1 MNLAEIFNKRSLIK
15 AANYIL
21 LLALAA
27 KAVHVYATHHPSKDE
42 LLHIDGV
49 VQQASLGGHG
59 RSTYFLIESDGET
72 VTCSSYYGMVWPGME
87 RIAKGETVSVLAE
100 RNKLRKGQYVTGKAF
115 WIWQLT
121 TADETIVT
129 YEEVH
134 EMSKR
139 REAGEKIYINYLLY
153 FAFAF
158 SLFAYIQKWPA
169 KASGE

>member
-1 MNLAEIFNKRSLIK
+1 MNATKIFNKRSLVK

-21 LLALAA
+21 LLALAT
-27 KAVHVYATHHPSKDE
+27 KAVHAYATHHPSKDA
-42 LLHIDGV
+42 LLHIHGV

-59 RSTYFLIESDGET
+59 RSTFFLIESDGET
-72 VTCSSYYGMVWPGME
+72 ITCSSYYGMVWPGME

-100 RNKLRKGQYVTGKAF
+100 RNTLRKGQYVTGKAF

-121 TADETIVT
+121 TADKTIVT
-129 YEEVH
+129 YEEVR

-139 REAGEKIYINYLLY
+139 REAGEKIYINYLLS

-158 SLFAYIQKWPA
+158 FFFAYIQKWPA
-169 KASGE
+169 KASA